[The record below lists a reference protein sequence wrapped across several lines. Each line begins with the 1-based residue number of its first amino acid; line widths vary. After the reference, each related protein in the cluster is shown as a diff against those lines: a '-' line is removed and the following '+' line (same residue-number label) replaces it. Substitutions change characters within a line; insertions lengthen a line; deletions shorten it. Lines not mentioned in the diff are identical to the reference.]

1 MKKYTIAKYIRLS
14 MEDLDLC
21 DSEEKAESVSISNQ
35 RNFINVFMEQKEE
48 FKGAEVRE
56 FVDDGYSGTNFDRPA
71 MKEMLRLCKQ
81 GEINCIIVKDL
92 SRFGRNY
99 LEVGDYLEQIFPFL
113 GIRFISINDGF
124 DSKNFFGQTGGMD
137 VAFKNFIYEM
147 YSRDLSEKVKSGV
160 TTCMKRGEYYA
171 GCMVY
176 GYQKSSDGKRME
188 EVDEVAYQY
197 MDPYPGRGK
206 VRGAFWNLDQVSGK
220 FYFKQTLK
228 FLDKIKPDII
238 ILYEPNSILYVL
250 KMLNLSKKEGF
261 KLVIE
266 TTEWRN
272 PKDYRGI
279 IPRVINTEKDLQKK
293 YIDKKVGNVIAIS
306 KYLYQHYLEQNCNTI
321 LLPPIFPEA
330 DKKKKLIRENSDN
343 RKVLKIVY
351 AGALASKDYIDT
363 LLHAIIRLNTD
374 EVRVVIDIIG
384 PDKMQVQKL
393 VGNDELE
400 KYGIYCHGRLSH
412 DKTLSIVEKADL
424 SVLLRMNKRYAKAG
438 VSTKFC
444 EAMMLGVP
452 SICTSVG
459 GTDLFIKDKYN
470 GFLVRDNDLNTLE
483 ATLLD
488 IISLSRDQ
496 IEEIKNNALTTAN
509 ELFTPD
515 KYIEQF
521 NAFLNK
527 CK

>member
-1 MKKYTIAKYIRLS
+1 MHCKSYH
-14 MEDLDLC
+14 
-21 DSEEKAESVSISNQ
+21 EKQ
-35 RNFINVFMEQKEE
+35 
-48 FKGAEVRE
+48 
-56 FVDDGYSGTNFDRPA
+56 
-71 MKEMLRLCKQ
+71 
-81 GEINCIIVKDL
+81 
-92 SRFGRNY
+92 
-99 LEVGDYLEQIFPFL
+99 LE
-113 GIRFISINDGF
+113 
-124 DSKNFFGQTGGMD
+124 
-137 VAFKNFIYEM
+137 
-147 YSRDLSEKVKSGV
+147 
-160 TTCMKRGEYYA
+160 KRGWQFMIILYI
-171 GCMVY
+171 GNV
-176 GYQKSSDGKRME
+176 GYPDTAPSIHVRNRAIFMKSCGHEVHVLCELASDGKRME

-206 VRGAFWNLDQVSGK
+206 VRGAFWNLDQVFGK

-424 SVLLRMNKRYAKAG
+424 SVLLRMNKRYARIY
-438 VSTKFC
+438 
-444 EAMMLGVP
+444 L
-452 SICTSVG
+452 
-459 GTDLFIKDKYN
+459 
-470 GFLVRDNDLNTLE
+470 
-483 ATLLD
+483 
-488 IISLSRDQ
+488 
-496 IEEIKNNALTTAN
+496 
-509 ELFTPD
+509 
-515 KYIEQF
+515 
-521 NAFLNK
+521 
-527 CK
+527 

>member
-1 MKKYTIAKYIRLS
+1 MIILYIGNVGYPDTAPSIHVRNRAIFMKS
-14 MEDLDLC
+14 CGHEVHVLC
-21 DSEEKAESVSISNQ
+21 ELA
-35 RNFINVFMEQKEE
+35 
-48 FKGAEVRE
+48 
-56 FVDDGYSGTNFDRPA
+56 
-71 MKEMLRLCKQ
+71 
-81 GEINCIIVKDL
+81 
-92 SRFGRNY
+92 
-99 LEVGDYLEQIFPFL
+99 
-113 GIRFISINDGF
+113 
-124 DSKNFFGQTGGMD
+124 
-137 VAFKNFIYEM
+137 
-147 YSRDLSEKVKSGV
+147 
-160 TTCMKRGEYYA
+160 
-171 GCMVY
+171 
-176 GYQKSSDGKRME
+176 SDGKRMK

-206 VRGAFWNLDQVSGK
+206 VRGAFWNFDQVFGK

-444 EAMMLGVP
+444 EAMKLGVP
-452 SICTSVG
+452 SICTQVQ
-459 GTDLFIKDKYN
+459 GTDIFVDNMKNGILVKDNSVETLVKTLEKIINMDQRSLLEIKQNAYEFAKKEFSIDKYVESMRE
-470 GFLVRDNDLNTLE
+470 FLLRCN
-483 ATLLD
+483 
-488 IISLSRDQ
+488 
-496 IEEIKNNALTTAN
+496 
-509 ELFTPD
+509 
-515 KYIEQF
+515 
-521 NAFLNK
+521 
-527 CK
+527 